1 MNHSAKLEWKYGE
14 IFFFKII
21 RRAKEVIWIIK
32 RNAKEAFW
40 IKIKRNAKEV
50 IWIDIKINT
59 MEALWIRI
67 IQNDRE
73 VLKIRFKR
81 NTEEV
86 KGIRF
91 NRNAEDV
98 KGNRFH
104 RYTREVDSLKQAV
117 EMRGI
122 MILLIT
128 FFNYLFK
135 LKRLMSNSESWSMS
149 KILSISL
156 SLFYLQIERVT
167 NINHWKT

>member
-1 MNHSAKLEWKYGE
+1 MNHSAKLEWKDGE
-14 IFFFKII
+14 IFFFKIFGK
-21 RRAKEVIWIIK
+21 AKEVIRIT
-32 RNAKEAFW
+32 
-40 IKIKRNAKEV
+40 KRNAKEV
-50 IWIDIKINT
+50 ISIKIIRNA
-59 MEALWIRI
+59 MEAIRIRI
-67 IQNDRE
+67 IQNNEE

-91 NRNAEDV
+91 
-98 KGNRFH
+98 H
-104 RYTREVDSLKQAV
+104 WYTREVDSLKQAV
-117 EMRGI
+117 EKRGI
-122 MILLIT
+122 MILFIT

-135 LKRLMSNSESWSMS
+135 FIRLMSNSESWSMS